1 MASEAAGRV
10 MPMTLTEEVI
20 AYAQE
25 LGFRPV
31 GVAPAH
37 AFTETRAAAHARRKA
52 GHLDGMAWYTAARV
66 ERGTRPDWLL
76 SEARSIV
83 ALALPYFVGDVP
95 ASGAKSGEPH
105 GLVSRYAW
113 GRDYHNVLRKKLKR
127 LVAFLE
133 AKHASARFFAD
144 TGPILDR
151 AAAYRAGVG
160 WYGKSTMI
168 LTETEGTWVFLAEVI
183 TDLELEYSTPLKKSC
198 GSCTRC
204 IDACPTAA
212 IVAPYQVDARRCIS
226 YLTIENRG
234 GIPRELRPLMG
245 TRVFGCDIC
254 QDVCPV
260 NRYPTAG
267 ADEDFLPRPGVGPTL
282 PLIPL
287 LDLTEEE
294 FRERFQG
301 TPLMRAK
308 REGLRRN
315 AVVALGNAGDAAA
328 IPALRHVLLDQ
339 EESAMLRG
347 HAAWALGR
355 FRVSAAKKALRE
367 AAVQRLPNDVRAE
380 VESALAEA
388 DSRETLTGTVDADL
402 KASAPTDLR
411 PQGQNPAQPRAR

>member
-1 MASEAAGRV
+1 MGNAADGGTEPLTV
-10 MPMTLTEEVI
+10 TEEVI
-20 AYAQE
+20 AFARE

-31 GVAPAH
+31 GIAPAH
-37 AFTETRAAAHARRKA
+37 SFTETRAVAHARMKA
-52 GHLDGMAWYTAARV
+52 GHLDGMAWYSTARV

-83 ALALPYFVGDVP
+83 ALALPYYVGDFP
-95 ASGAKSGEPH
+95 DGGSRPGEPH
-105 GLVSRYAW
+105 GIVSRYAW
-113 GRDYHNVLRKKLKR
+113 GRDYHNVLRKKLKK

-133 AKHASARFFAD
+133 TKHAFARFFAD

-151 AAAYRAGVG
+151 AAAFRAGVG

-168 LTETEGTWVFLAEVI
+168 LTEAEGTWVFLAEVI
-183 TDLELEYSTPLKKSC
+183 TDLELEYSAPLKKNC

-204 IDACPTAA
+204 MDACPTGA

-234 GIPRELRPLMG
+234 GITRELRPLVG
-245 TRVFGCDIC
+245 TRAFGCDIC

-260 NRYPTAG
+260 NRYATAG
-267 ADEDFLPRPGVGPTL
+267 ADEDFQPRPGVGPTIS
-282 PLIPL
+282 LIPL
-287 LDLTEEE
+287 LEITEEE
-294 FRERFQG
+294 FRERFEG

-328 IPALRHVLLDQ
+328 IPALRRVLFAQ

-347 HAAWALGR
+347 HAAWALGC
-355 FRVSAAKKALRE
+355 FSESSANEALRE
-367 AAVQRLPNDVRAE
+367 ALLQPLPHDVYEE
-380 VESALAEA
+380 VNLALQEN
-388 DSRETLTGTVDADL
+388 SSHECRTGPGYVDPIARPQSL
-402 KASAPTDLR
+402 ASAR
-411 PQGQNPAQPRAR
+411 RE